1 MYKVSLTVGNN
12 SQSMRQSTLPFKKE
26 QKVPER
32 DDQFK
37 RKGLGTSRYLT
48 TRRPKPLSNHKGDS
62 VVHNNN
68 SVGVLSEHTS
78 TPDKKDTKRGGRAQL
93 MRDAKSKKRH
103 RCYSLLLKVSSTS
116 KWMKL
121 TQPLPKPT

>member
-62 VVHNNN
+62 VVYNDD
-68 SVGVLSEHTS
+68 SVEVLSEHTS
-78 TPDKKDTKRGGRAQL
+78 TPDKKDTKRGVRAQP
-93 MRDAKSKKRH
+93 MRDAKSKK
-103 RCYSLLLKVSSTS
+103 
-116 KWMKL
+116 
-121 TQPLPKPT
+121 